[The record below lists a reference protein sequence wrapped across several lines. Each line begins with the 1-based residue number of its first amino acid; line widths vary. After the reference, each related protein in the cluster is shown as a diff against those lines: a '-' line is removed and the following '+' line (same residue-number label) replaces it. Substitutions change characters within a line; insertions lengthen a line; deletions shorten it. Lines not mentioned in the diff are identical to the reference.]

1 MKRIVRLTESD
12 LTRIVRRTL
21 NEKQAEKYGPGMDCF
36 RKHVVAKL
44 PSSCKPQ
51 VFIQE
56 EPQNCIADLAE
67 MLTSVVMSGN
77 FREAAGIT
85 DLIACLNENAARI
98 EMN

>member
-21 NEKQAEKYGPGMDCF
+21 NEMGEKNAPEMDCF

-51 VFIQE
+51 VFTQE

-85 DLIACLNENAARI
+85 DLIACLNENASRI